1 MFRGFSFWL
10 STVGINIVLILA
22 RSNIPFVRLDGTLSQ
37 QQRERVIK
45 QFSEDDT
52 ILVCGSACPFLP
64 FLNDFIFSTSVRAV
78 VVDGLVEV
86 AFIIL
91 MVVVCSGIID
101 VIEGWRCWDKS
112 DSSFKCLCHGMH
124 NIELF
129 LLTQHINSSLDL
141 FMMSKL
147 VQLEF
152 YC

>member
-1 MFRGFSFWL
+1 MQLPYKCFNLITFPWFFSCPLDVHILLKISNLLLCMCMVRGFSFWL

-78 VVDGLVEV
+78 VVDGLVESCV
-86 AFIIL
+86 YHL
-91 MVVVCSGIID
+91 NG
-101 VIEGWRCWDKS
+101 G
-112 DSSFKCLCHGMH
+112 CL
-124 NIELF
+124 F
-129 LLTQHINSSLDL
+129 R
-141 FMMSKL
+141 
-147 VQLEF
+147 
-152 YC
+152 YY